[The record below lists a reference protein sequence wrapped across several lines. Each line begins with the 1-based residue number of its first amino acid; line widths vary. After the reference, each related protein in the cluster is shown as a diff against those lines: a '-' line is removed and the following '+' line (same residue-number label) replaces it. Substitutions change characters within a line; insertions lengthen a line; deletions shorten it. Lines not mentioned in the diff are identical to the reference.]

1 MATNK
6 NLNENEI
13 NHADELNKLDKLL
26 LSGKITNAV
35 EFYNYFKNKSNQTN
49 NTNANNNNNNTN
61 ISPVPTPTPSQQNS
75 STLNSYGPFCTSP
88 IPTSSSSSSL
98 SSYSTVSNQPT
109 NSNKR
114 NKNNKTNTLND
125 YATLLQSS
133 SPQPHPT
140 HKPRNKKQPSSSS
153 SNLVAYNNNNNR
165 NVPHSS
171 IQHLSTSNLS
181 IPTNLFLNQPKQ
193 FLMYSLTN
201 SEIRNPNKAHSNY
214 QQLLNQKQSNIL
226 TIAPTTPSSLQTIL
240 NSASS
245 TPTNNQ
251 QFQIA
256 SIAST
261 PTPNPRQQRIN
272 KSASSTLISD
282 NSDSIFNQYLID
294 NTDSKLNG
302 NSSLLDN
309 SNQEQQNVENSL
321 KNSSSTNIDSSLNS
335 QHVSISSIFLNSS
348 LTSYY
353 QKYKLEQK
361 QRSKQYSAPN
371 GPNRTAAS
379 YLSDNTNLVNPGD
392 YEKRKEDAINRII
405 RNERIKQI
413 RIKMHEYELL
423 REYQTCT
430 STANTLEQGSVLGA
444 YQTNDNN
451 NNSEDLFNTT
461 TTSGDNNDDND
472 EFDFDSSN
480 KTKAK
485 THSKLKPNKYFS
497 LNNYG
502 ALLNKPVSQ
511 DLNDDY
517 ELDDNE
523 ESSLNDDDYSALNKS
538 IPLSENGPN
547 KLSDYNL
554 PSSSDDTLNKQY
566 KSRLGYYNAAKA
578 HEASFDEYK
587 NENYYEDNEESY
599 ESGIEDDGFSMTA
612 PIYSKKQNQQQR
624 LLNNLNR
631 SFGGASNIKPG
642 YELYQIGG
650 GLFNLSSSQSTFQLK
665 VSIISA
671 EVKNIVNVLKQV

>member
-1 MATNK
+1 
-6 NLNENEI
+6 
-13 NHADELNKLDKLL
+13 
-26 LSGKITNAV
+26 
-35 EFYNYFKNKSNQTN
+35 
-49 NTNANNNNNNTN
+49 
-61 ISPVPTPTPSQQNS
+61 
-75 STLNSYGPFCTSP
+75 
-88 IPTSSSSSSL
+88 
-98 SSYSTVSNQPT
+98 
-109 NSNKR
+109 
-114 NKNNKTNTLND
+114 
-125 YATLLQSS
+125 
-133 SPQPHPT
+133 
-140 HKPRNKKQPSSSS
+140 
-153 SNLVAYNNNNNR
+153 
-165 NVPHSS
+165 
-171 IQHLSTSNLS
+171 
-181 IPTNLFLNQPKQ
+181 
-193 FLMYSLTN
+193 MYSLTN
-201 SEIRNPNKAHSNY
+201 AEIRNPNKARSNY
-214 QQLLNQKQSNIL
+214 QQLLNQKQSNML
-226 TIAPTTPSSLQTIL
+226 TIAPTTPSSLQTIF

-245 TPTNNQ
+245 TPTNSQ

-294 NTDSKLNG
+294 NTDSKLSG

-309 SNQEQQNVENSL
+309 SNQEPQNENSL
-321 KNSSSTNIDSSLNS
+321 KNSSSSSTNIDSSLVNS

-361 QRSKQYSAPN
+361 QRSKQYSAS

-430 STANTLEQGSVLGA
+430 SAANALEHGSVLGA
-444 YQTNDNN
+444 YETNDN

-480 KTKAK
+480 KAKTK

-523 ESSLNDDDYSALNKS
+523 ESSLNDDDYPALNKS
-538 IPLSENGPN
+538 IPLPENGPN

-566 KSRLGYYNAAKA
+566 KSRLSYYNAAKA

-612 PIYSKKQNQQQR
+612 PKYSKKQNQQR
-624 LLNNLNR
+624 LLNSLNR
-631 SFGGASNIKPG
+631 SFGGASNVKPG